1 MQPASPDQPPAASPW
16 FVRLLRLTLYTG
28 IGLLAAFVILVLFVG
43 LEMTISSTALR
54 FGAPP
59 PGTGLNLTYMMVRCV
74 AYLLLSGLIA
84 WAIFRLS
91 APPRRR
97 YWIALGIAAAI
108 LISPAGIVLS
118 KAGFVLLILILGIPI
133 GG

>member
-1 MQPASPDQPPAASPW
+1 MQPASPDQPPAASSW
-16 FVRLLRLTLYTG
+16 FVRPLRLTLYTG
-28 IGLLAAFVILVLFVG
+28 IGLLAAFVGLVLLVG
-43 LEMTISSTALR
+43 MEMVISLNAPR

-59 PGTGLNLTYMMVRCV
+59 PGTGPNLIYMTLRG
-74 AYLLLSGLIA
+74 AAHLLLSGVIA
-84 WAIFRLS
+84 WAIYRLT

-97 YWIALGIAAAI
+97 YWIALGIAAVI
-108 LISPAGIVLS
+108 LISPAGIVVY